1 MCDTAEMPSLSPA
14 DLTIVPCPQREAWAV
29 VNRSGDTLAV
39 GAYPD
44 CIRHLA
50 RLTATFTVA

>member
-1 MCDTAEMPSLSPA
+1 MCDSAEMPFLSPA

-29 VNRSGDTLAV
+29 VNRCGDTLAV

-44 CIRHLA
+44 CVHHLA
-50 RLTATFTVA
+50 RLTASPTVR